1 MVLENLK
8 RPPKP
13 CSKIHIGLSGGIDS
27 VCLLHLIH
35 NKVSNPKKGSAWYGT
50 KVKAVHI
57 NHNLQTSAN
66 KFEFLC
72 KETCQSLDIEL
83 KVINL
88 SVDADSIK
96 KFGLEAAARKERL
109 NVFRKLLNCKDDVLA
124 LGHHLDDQIET
135 VFLQWMRGAGLEGLT
150 GMLTLDFKIIQE
162 GVLRVWRPL
171 LETSRSEI
179 SKYAETHSLMWL
191 EDPMNSDL
199 EYDRNLIRHKVIPLL
214 KLARSGAPLAMA
226 RSVKHLQS
234 ARLLLDKVTFS
245 ALKNCETQG
254 SHKRMSE
261 KKLSKLE
268 LLKLDDILVSRVLR
282 AWLNKM
288 GCTSPPTKRLMEFIR
303 QLRNS
308 SKKTGSLIEVNG
320 KNGYKII
327 SKLDE
332 LTLTIK

>member
-13 CSKIHIGLSGGIDS
+13 GSKIYIGLSGGKDS
-27 VCLLHLIH
+27 ICLLHLIH
-35 NKVSNPKKGSAWYGT
+35 SKVSSSKQDSAWNGINI
-50 KVKAVHI
+50 KAVHV
-57 NHNLQTSAN
+57 NHNLQKSSK
-66 KFEFLC
+66 KFELLC
-72 KETCQSLDIEL
+72 KETCQNLGIEL
-83 KVINL
+83 ITINL
-88 SVDADSIK
+88 TVNNESIK

-109 NVFRKLLNCKDDVLA
+109 NAFKNLLKCKDDVLA

-150 GMLTLDFKIIQE
+150 GMLILDLKVFQDS
-162 GVLRVWRPL
+162 VLKVWRPL
-171 LETSRSEI
+171 LDTSRLEI
-179 SKYAETHSLMWL
+179 SKYVETHNLSWI
-191 EDPMNSDL
+191 EDPTNSDL

-214 KLARSGAPLAMA
+214 KLARTGAPTAMA
-226 RSVKHLQS
+226 RSVQHLQS
-234 ARLLLDKVTFS
+234 ARLLLDNITCA
-245 ALKNCETQG
+245 ALKNCETKGYSKHIHAQN
-254 SHKRMSE
+254 
-261 KKLSKLE
+261 LSKLE
-268 LLKLDDILVSRVLR
+268 LLKLDDILISRVLR

-288 GCTSPPTKRLMEFIR
+288 GCSSPPTKRLLEFIR
-303 QLRNS
+303 QLRSS